1 MFTSNMLTN
10 CKLNLK
16 LSLMIVFVFS
26 FQINSFALKGKL
38 KSKLKEMTSLKFS
51 PNNTELGFNI
61 GMMGYNGEL
70 KDNPNPYNQANLA
83 VGFQLRNELN
93 NYVAIRLCGSHGRIK
108 GDDAKTGNYDLKK
121 RNLSFRSPVTD
132 FGFITEFSL
141 PIRFDYRSTDTG
153 AKRYSKL
160 VPYIFVGIQGF
171 KFNPSAYYQGTWID
185 LQPLHTEGKANAYNL
200 LQISIP
206 LGFGF
211 KYRINSKLSVAA
223 EFCLSKTYTD
233 YLDDVSTNYQAYDV
247 QLAENGQ
254 LSADLSFRTDDLPGR
269 ETAKAVA
276 GQKRGSPIYKD
287 IYFTN
292 MFSFRYMLGK

>member
-10 CKLNLK
+10 GKLNLK
-16 LSLMIVFVFS
+16 LSLMIAFVFL
-26 FQINSFALKGKL
+26 FQINSFASKGKI

-51 PNNTELGFNI
+51 PNNTELGLNI
-61 GMMGYNGEL
+61 GMMGYNGDL
-70 KDNPNPYNQANLA
+70 KASPNPYNQSNLA
-83 VGFQLRNELN
+83 VGFQVRNELN
-93 NYVAIRLCGSHGRIK
+93 DYLAIRLCASYGHIE
-108 GDDAKTGNYDLKK
+108 GDDAKSVIYDMKK

-160 VPYIFVGIQGF
+160 IPYIFVGIQGF
-171 KFNPSAYYQGTWID
+171 KFNPMAYNKGQWHD
-185 LQPLHTEGKANAYNL
+185 LQPLYTEGKANSYNL
-200 LQISIP
+200 MQISIP

-254 LSADLSFRTDDLPGR
+254 LSADLSYRSDELPERG
-269 ETAKAVA
+269 TAKAKA
-276 GQKRGSPIYKD
+276 GQKRGSPTYKD
-287 IYFTN
+287 LYFTN

>member
-1 MFTSNMLTN
+1 
-10 CKLNLK
+10 
-16 LSLMIVFVFS
+16 MIVFVFS

-51 PNNTELGFNI
+51 PKNTELGFNI
-61 GMMGYNGEL
+61 GMMGYKGDL
-70 KDNPNPYNQANLA
+70 QDKSNPYNITNLA

-93 NYVAIRLCGSHGRIK
+93 NYVAIRLCGSYGHID
-108 GDDAKTGNYDLKK
+108 GDDANTSNYDLKK

-141 PIRFDYRSTDTG
+141 PIRFDYKSTDTG

-171 KFNPSAYYQGTWID
+171 KFNPRAYYQGTWVD
-185 LQPLHTEGKANAYNL
+185 LQPLYTEGKANAYNL
-200 LQISIP
+200 MQISIP

-211 KYRINSKLSVAA
+211 KQRISSKLSLAV
-223 EFCLSKTYTD
+223 EFCLSKTFTD
-233 YLDDVSTNYQAYDV
+233 YLDDVSTNYQVYDA

-269 ETAKAVA
+269 ELAKPLA
-276 GQKRGSPIYKD
+276 GQKRGNPIYKD
-287 IYFTN
+287 LYFTN